1 MCKNGHSVKKTENLH
16 QVLKSGHVLA
26 ITIILLTQAI
36 EKKSLFFSMT
46 QAYIMFWDLYMA
58 AQHMLFGLLSEVVL
72 KSFISGENRLA
83 AACTVCKI
91 E

>member
-26 ITIILLTQAI
+26 ITIILLT
-36 EKKSLFFSMT
+36 K
-46 QAYIMFWDLYMA
+46 AYIMFWDLYMA

>member
-26 ITIILLTQAI
+26 ITIILL
-36 EKKSLFFSMT
+36 T